1 MTCSTDYLLHH
12 VTHIVFIV
20 LIVLLDGHK
29 HDILLCVVV
38 SNATGIFP
46 DGHKVVAHI
55 EEKLVHGNL

>member
-12 VTHIVFIV
+12 VTYIVFIV
-20 LIVLLDGHK
+20 FIVLLDGHK
-29 HDILLCVVV
+29 HDILFCVVMG
-38 SNATGIFP
+38 NATGIFP